1 MRNGPTTGRAVGAPV
16 DGTRDT
22 GTARAAEPPRATDVT
37 RAAAGRVTVRGRL
50 MTAVV
55 ALTAAAM
62 TISGVTGLALQLR
75 ATDARVDDSLVRAVA
90 ALRST
95 QSDGQGVPDQPPQP
109 WTSVSTLLRKAVEAR
124 VPGEHEGVL
133 AMVDGS
139 VSWRAADETR
149 AIRLDTDDE
158 LIAWLAALPTD
169 DPLAGV
175 PRTLRTSVTE
185 YRLVAVP
192 VGLATDPGASGL
204 FVVASD
210 RTAQN
215 AGVWRIFLTYSA
227 VGLAALAVTSL
238 VAWFVVGHML
248 RPVRVLRDTV
258 RRVTESDL
266 SERIEVTGKDD
277 LADLAASVNSMLQ
290 RLERAF
296 GSQRELLD
304 DVGHELRTPLTI
316 VRGHLE
322 LLDPSD
328 VADVRSTQALALDE
342 LDRMQRLVDDLVTL
356 ATADRPD
363 FVRRA
368 PVDVGR
374 LTDDVL
380 EKARG
385 LGERRFVVAARADAV
400 VDVDAQRITQAWL
413 QLLANAVRFSAP
425 GSCVRL
431 GSEVGD
437 GRLLVWVRDE
447 GPGVPVEEEARIF
460 ERFHRGQADRVQH
473 GAGLGLPIVAAI
485 AAAHGG
491 RVFLEHPPAGAGPGV
506 GFVLDLPAV
515 GLVDGES
522 ESLEL
527 VEPRR

>member
-1 MRNGPTTGRAVGAPV
+1 MRNGPASGRALVAPT
-16 DGTRDT
+16 D
-22 GTARAAEPPRATDVT
+22 AWRATG
-37 RAAAGRVTVRGRL
+37 ARVTVRGRL

-62 TISGVTGLALQLR
+62 TVAGVTGLALQLG
-75 ATDARVDDSLVRAVA
+75 ATDDRIDDSLSRAVT
-90 ALRST
+90 ALRT
-95 QSDGQGVPDQPPQP
+95 NQSEGETAADGARTP
-109 WTSVSTLLRKAVEAR
+109 WTSVRALLRRAVEAR
-124 VPGEHEGVL
+124 VPAEHEGML
-133 AMVDGS
+133 SMVDGTLDL
-139 VSWRAADETR
+139 RPADETR
-149 AIRLDTDDE
+149 AIRLDTDEE
-158 LIAWLAALPTD
+158 LMAWLAALPAD
-169 DPLAGV
+169 DPLAGL
-175 PRTLRTSVTE
+175 PRTVRTSVTE

-192 VGLATDPGASGL
+192 VRLDTDPDVTGL

-215 AGVWRIFLTYSA
+215 AGVWGIFLTYSV
-227 VGLAALAVTSL
+227 VGLVALAVTSL
-238 VAWFVVGHML
+238 VAWFVVGRML

-277 LADLAASVNSMLQ
+277 LADLAASVNSMLE

-322 LLDPSD
+322 LLDPAD
-328 VADVRSTQALALDE
+328 ETDVRATQSLALDE

-385 LGERRFVVAARADAV
+385 LGERRFVVVSRADVMA
-400 VDVDAQRITQAWL
+400 DVDAQRVTQAWL

-425 GSCVRL
+425 GSTVRL
-431 GSEVGD
+431 GSEVSD

-447 GPGVPVEEEARIF
+447 GPGVPPEEEERIF

-491 RVFLEHPPAGAGPGV
+491 RVHVEHPPPGAGPGV

-515 GLVDGES
+515 GLVDGGS

-527 VEPRR
+527 VEPHR

>member
-1 MRNGPTTGRAVGAPV
+1 MRTPVVLTEPGR
-16 DGTRDT
+16 R
-22 GTARAAEPPRATDVT
+22 PPS
-37 RAAAGRVTVRGRL
+37 RVTVRGRL

-62 TISGVTGLALQLR
+62 TISGVTGLTLQLR
-75 ATDARVDDSLVRAVA
+75 ATDARIDDSLQRAVA
-90 ALRST
+90 ALRTS
-95 QSDGQGVPDQPPQP
+95 QQEGEALPDETHVP
-109 WTSVSTLLRKAVEAR
+109 WTSVQRFLVKAVEAR
-124 VPGEHEGVL
+124 VPGEHEGML
-133 AMVDGS
+133 SWIDGGVD
-139 VSWRAADETR
+139 VRPADETR
-149 AIRLDTDDE
+149 AIRLDTDAE
-158 LIAWLAALPTD
+158 LLEWLGTVDPD
-169 DPLAGV
+169 DPRADE
-175 PRTLRTSVTE
+175 PRTVRTSVTE

-192 VGLATDPGASGL
+192 VRLDADPGAEGL
-204 FVVASD
+204 FVLASD

-227 VGLAALAVTSL
+227 VGLVALAITSL

-277 LADLAASVNSMLQ
+277 LADLASSVNSMLQ

-322 LLDPSD
+322 LLDPTDESD
-328 VADVRSTQALALDE
+328 VRGTQALALDE

-368 PVDVGR
+368 PVDIGR

-385 LGERRFVVAARADAV
+385 LGERRFVVVARADV
-400 VDVDAQRITQAWL
+400 VVEVDAQRVTQAWL

-425 GSCVRL
+425 GSVVRL
-431 GSEVGD
+431 GSEVAG

-447 GPGVPVEEEARIF
+447 GPGVPREEEDRIF

-491 RVFLEHPPAGAGPGV
+491 RVFLEHPPPGAGPGV

-515 GLVDGES
+515 GLVDGEA
-522 ESLEL
+522 EPFVL
-527 VEPRR
+527 VEPHR

>member
-1 MRNGPTTGRAVGAPV
+1 MRNGPASGRTLAAPSE
-16 DGTRDT
+16 
-22 GTARAAEPPRATDVT
+22 ALRATG
-37 RAAAGRVTVRGRL
+37 ARVTVRGRL

-62 TISGVTGLALQLR
+62 TVAGITGLALQLR
-75 ATDARVDDSLVRAVA
+75 ATDARIDESLTRAVS
-90 ALRST
+90 ALRTSQAEGET
-95 QSDGQGVPDQPPQP
+95 QPDGTRVP
-109 WTSVSTLLRKAVEAR
+109 WTSVRSLLRDAVEAR
-124 VPGEHEGVL
+124 VPAEHEGMLSV
-133 AMVDGS
+133 VDGTFHL
-139 VSWRAADETR
+139 RPADETR
-149 AIRLDTDDE
+149 AIRLDTDEE
-158 LIAWLAALPTD
+158 LLAWLAALTPD
-169 DPLAGV
+169 DPLADT
-175 PRTLRTSVTE
+175 PRTVRTSVTE
-185 YRLVAVP
+185 YRLVVVP
-192 VGLATDPGASGL
+192 VLLAADPAATGA
-204 FVVASD
+204 FVVATD
-210 RTAQN
+210 RTAQT
-215 AGVWRIFLTYSA
+215 AGVWRIFLTYSV
-227 VGLAALAVTSL
+227 VGLVALAVTSL
-238 VAWFVVGHML
+238 VAWFVVGRML

-258 RRVTESDL
+258 RRVTGSDL
-266 SERIEVTGKDD
+266 SERITVTGKDD

-322 LLDPSD
+322 LLDPADESD
-328 VADVRSTQALALDE
+328 VRATQSLALDE

-356 ATADRPD
+356 ATVDRPD

-385 LGERRFVVAARADAV
+385 LGERRFVVVARADV
-400 VDVDAQRITQAWL
+400 VADVDAQRVTQAWL

-425 GSCVRL
+425 GSTVRL
-431 GSEVGD
+431 GSEVAD

-447 GPGVPVEEEARIF
+447 GPGVPPEEEARIF

-491 RVFLEHPPAGAGPGV
+491 RVYVEHPPPGAGPGV

-515 GLVDGES
+515 GLVDGGS

-527 VEPRR
+527 VEPHR

>member
-1 MRNGPTTGRAVGAPV
+1 MRNGPASGRTAAAPV
-16 DGTRDT
+16 D
-22 GTARAAEPPRATDVT
+22 APRAAGSRA
-37 RAAAGRVTVRGRL
+37 TVRGRL

-62 TISGVTGLALQLR
+62 TVSGVTGLALQLR
-75 ATDARVDDSLVRAVA
+75 ATDARIDDSLERAVSAVRASQA
-90 ALRST
+90 EGEAQADDARA
-95 QSDGQGVPDQPPQP
+95 P
-109 WTSVSTLLRKAVEAR
+109 WSSVRDLLRRAVEAR
-124 VPGEHEGVL
+124 VPAEHEGML
-133 AMVDGS
+133 SLVDGAFDL
-139 VSWRAADETR
+139 RPADETG
-149 AIRLDTDDE
+149 AIRLDTDEE
-158 LIAWLAALPTD
+158 LMAWLAALPAD
-169 DPLAGV
+169 DPLAGH
-175 PRTLRTSVTE
+175 PRTVRTSVTE
-185 YRLVAVP
+185 YRLVTVP
-192 VGLATDPGASGL
+192 VGVEADPGVAGM

-215 AGVWRIFLTYSA
+215 ADVWRIFLTYSV
-227 VGLAALAVTSL
+227 VGLVALAVTSL
-238 VAWFVVGHML
+238 VAWFVVGRML

-266 SERIEVTGKDD
+266 SERIELTGKDD
-277 LADLAASVNSMLQ
+277 LTDLAASVNSMLE

-322 LLDPSD
+322 LLDP
-328 VADVRSTQALALDE
+328 ADVDDVRATQGLALDE

-368 PVDVGR
+368 PVDLGR
-374 LTDDVL
+374 LTDDVH

-385 LGERRFVVAARADAV
+385 LGERRFVVVARADV
-400 VDVDAQRITQAWL
+400 VVAVDAQRITQAWL

-425 GSCVRL
+425 GSTVRL
-431 GSEVGD
+431 GSEVSGD
-437 GRLLVWVRDE
+437 RLLVWVRDE
-447 GPGVPVEEEARIF
+447 GPGVPPEEEARIF

-491 RVFLEHPPAGAGPGV
+491 RVLLEHPPPGAGPGV
-506 GFVLDLPAV
+506 GVVLDLPAV
-515 GLVDGES
+515 GLVDGEAG
-522 ESLEL
+522 SLEL
-527 VEPRR
+527 VEPHR

>member
-1 MRNGPTTGRAVGAPV
+1 MRNGPTPGRAPGAPEE
-16 DGTRDT
+16 GPRT
-22 GTARAAEPPRATDVT
+22 G
-37 RAAAGRVTVRGRL
+37 GSRVTVRGRL

-62 TISGVTGLALQLR
+62 TASGVTGLALQLR
-75 ATDARVDDSLVRAVA
+75 ASDARIDDSLTRAVS
-90 ALRST
+90 ALRSS
-95 QSDGQGVPDQPPQP
+95 QAEGEAQPDETRAP
-109 WTSVSTLLRKAVEAR
+109 WTSVRALLRKAVEAR
-124 VPGEHEGVL
+124 VPAEHEGML
-133 AMVDGS
+133 SMIDGAFDL
-139 VSWRAADETR
+139 RPADETR
-149 AIRLDTDDE
+149 AIRLDTDEE
-158 LIAWLAALPTD
+158 LIAFLAALPPD
-169 DPLAGV
+169 DPLAGL
-175 PRTLRTSVTE
+175 PRTVRTSVTE

-192 VGLATDPGASGL
+192 VRLEADPGVAGM

-238 VAWFVVGHML
+238 VAWFVVGRML

-266 SERIEVTGKDD
+266 SERIAVTGKDD

-322 LLDPSD
+322 LLDPTD
-328 VADVRSTQALALDE
+328 EGDVRATQALALDE
-342 LDRMQRLVDDLVTL
+342 VDRMHRLVDDLVTL

-385 LGERRFVVAARADAV
+385 LGERRFVVVARADAV
-400 VDVDAQRITQAWL
+400 VEIDAQRVTQAWL
-413 QLLANAVRFSAP
+413 QLLANAVRFSDP
-425 GSCVRL
+425 GSLVRL
-431 GSEVGD
+431 GSEVSG

-447 GPGVPVEEEARIF
+447 GPGVPREEEERIF

-491 RVFLEHPPAGAGPGV
+491 RVFLEHPPPGAGPGV

-515 GLVDGES
+515 GLVDGEA
-522 ESLEL
+522 ETIEL
-527 VEPRR
+527 VERHR

>member
-1 MRNGPTTGRAVGAPV
+1 MRNGPTTGHALVVPPEA
-16 DGTRDT
+16 
-22 GTARAAEPPRATDVT
+22 ARRPTS
-37 RAAAGRVTVRGRL
+37 RVTVRGRL

-75 ATDARVDDSLVRAVA
+75 ATDARIDDSLTRAVS
-90 ALRST
+90 ALRT
-95 QSDGQGVPDQPPQP
+95 AQVEGEAQPDGSRVP
-109 WTSVSTLLRKAVEAR
+109 WSSVERLLLKAVEAR

-133 AMVDGS
+133 STLDGTFF
-139 VSWRAADETR
+139 VRPADETR
-149 AIRLDTDDE
+149 AVRLDTDEE
-158 LIAWLAALPTD
+158 LMAWLRALPAD
-169 DPLAGV
+169 DALAGF
-175 PRTLRTSVTE
+175 PRTVRTSVTE

-192 VGLATDPGASGL
+192 VRLDADPDVAGM

-227 VGLAALAVTSL
+227 VGAAALVVTSL
-238 VAWFVVGHML
+238 VAWFVVGRML

-277 LADLAASVNSMLQ
+277 LADLAASVNSMLE

-322 LLDPSD
+322 LLDPGD
-328 VADVRSTQALALDE
+328 ETDVRATQSLALDE

-356 ATADRPD
+356 ATVDRPD

-385 LGERRFVVAARADAV
+385 LGERRFVVVARADV
-400 VDVDAQRITQAWL
+400 VVELDAQRITQAWL

-425 GSCVRL
+425 GALVRL
-431 GSEVGD
+431 GSEVAD
-437 GRLLVWVRDE
+437 GRVLVWVRDE
-447 GPGVPVEEEARIF
+447 GPGVPREEEARIF

-491 RVFLEHPPAGAGPGV
+491 RVFLEHPPPGAGPGV

-515 GLVDGES
+515 GLVDGEA
-522 ESLEL
+522 ESFEL
-527 VEPRR
+527 VEPHR

>member
-1 MRNGPTTGRAVGAPV
+1 
-16 DGTRDT
+16 
-22 GTARAAEPPRATDVT
+22 
-37 RAAAGRVTVRGRL
+37 

-75 ATDARVDDSLVRAVA
+75 ATDARIDDSLTRAVS
-90 ALRST
+90 ALRT
-95 QSDGQGVPDQPPQP
+95 AQVEGEAQPDGSRVP
-109 WTSVSTLLRKAVEAR
+109 WSSVERLLLKAVEAR

-133 AMVDGS
+133 STLDGTFF
-139 VSWRAADETR
+139 VRPADETR
-149 AIRLDTDDE
+149 AVRLDTDEE
-158 LIAWLAALPTD
+158 LMAWLRALPAD
-169 DPLAGV
+169 DALAGF
-175 PRTLRTSVTE
+175 PRTVRTSVTE

-192 VGLATDPGASGL
+192 VRLAADPDVAGM

-227 VGLAALAVTSL
+227 VGAAALVVTSL
-238 VAWFVVGHML
+238 VAWFVVGRML

-266 SERIEVTGKDD
+266 SERIEVTGNDD
-277 LADLAASVNSMLQ
+277 LADLAASVNSMLE

-322 LLDPSD
+322 LLDPGD
-328 VADVRSTQALALDE
+328 ETDVRATQSLALDE

-356 ATADRPD
+356 ATVDRPD

-385 LGERRFVVAARADAV
+385 LGERRFVVVSRADVV
-400 VDVDAQRITQAWL
+400 VDLDAQRVTQAWL

-425 GSCVRL
+425 GALVRL
-431 GSEVGD
+431 GSEVAN

-447 GPGVPVEEEARIF
+447 GPGVPREEEDRIF

-491 RVFLEHPPAGAGPGV
+491 RVFLEHPPPGAGPGV

-515 GLVDGES
+515 GLVDGEA
-522 ESLEL
+522 ESFDL
-527 VEPRR
+527 VEPHR

>member
-1 MRNGPTTGRAVGAPV
+1 MRNGPASGRALGVPSEA
-16 DGTRDT
+16 
-22 GTARAAEPPRATDVT
+22 PRATT
-37 RAAAGRVTVRGRL
+37 SRVTVRGRL

-62 TISGVTGLALQLR
+62 TVAGVTGLALQLR
-75 ATDARVDDSLVRAVA
+75 ATDARIDDSLSRAVT

-95 QSDGQGVPDQPPQP
+95 QAEGQVQPDGSRGP
-109 WTSVSTLLRKAVEAR
+109 WTSVQAMLREAVEAR
-124 VPGEHEGVL
+124 VPAEHEGML
-133 AMVDGS
+133 SMIDGTFDL
-139 VSWRAADETR
+139 RPADETR
-149 AIRLDTDDE
+149 AIRLDTDEE
-158 LIAWLAALPTD
+158 LMAWLGGLTPD
-169 DPLAGV
+169 DPLSDV
-175 PRTLRTSVTE
+175 PRTVRTSVTE

-192 VGLATDPGASGL
+192 VSLEADPGVAGM

-215 AGVWRIFLTYSA
+215 AGVWRIFATYSL
-227 VGLAALAVTSL
+227 VGLVALAVTSL
-238 VAWFVVGHML
+238 VAWFVVGRML

-266 SERIEVTGKDD
+266 SERIAVRGKDD
-277 LADLAASVNSMLQ
+277 LSDLAASVNSMLA
-290 RLERAF
+290 RLEGAF

-304 DVGHELRTPLTI
+304 DVGHELRTLTI

-322 LLDPSD
+322 LLDPGDESD
-328 VADVRSTQALALDE
+328 VRATQSLALDE

-385 LGERRFVVAARADAV
+385 LGERRFVVVSRADVMA
-400 VDVDAQRITQAWL
+400 DVDAQRVTQAWL

-425 GSCVRL
+425 GSTVRL
-431 GSEVGD
+431 GSEVSA

-447 GPGVPVEEEARIF
+447 GPGVPRDEETRIF

-491 RVFLEHPPAGAGPGV
+491 RVFLEHPPPGAGPGV

>member
-1 MRNGPTTGRAVGAPV
+1 MRNGPTTGHAVAVP
-16 DGTRDT
+16 
-22 GTARAAEPPRATDVT
+22 AEPARGPTS
-37 RAAAGRVTVRGRL
+37 RVTVRGRL

-75 ATDARVDDSLVRAVA
+75 ATDARIDDSLSRAVS
-90 ALRST
+90 ALRTT
-95 QSDGQGVPDQPPQP
+95 QAGGTMQPDGTVAP
-109 WTSVSTLLRKAVEAR
+109 WTSVRELLRQAVEAR
-124 VPGEHEGVL
+124 VPGEHEGV
-133 AMVDGS
+133 
-139 VSWRAADETR
+139 VSMINGTFDFRPADETR
-149 AIRLDTDDE
+149 AIRLDTDEE
-158 LIAWLAALPTD
+158 LLAWLAARPAD
-169 DPLAGV
+169 DPLAAL
-175 PRTLRTSVTE
+175 PRTVRTSVTE

-192 VGLATDPGASGL
+192 VSLATEPDVAGML
-204 FVVASD
+204 VVASD

-238 VAWFVVGHML
+238 VAWFVVGRML

-266 SERIEVTGKDD
+266 SERIDVTGKDD
-277 LADLAASVNSMLQ
+277 LADLAASVNSMLE

-322 LLDPSD
+322 LVDPGD
-328 VADVRSTQALALDE
+328 EADVRATQSLALDE

-368 PVDVGR
+368 PVDLGR

-385 LGERRFVVAARADAV
+385 LGERRFVVVARADV
-400 VDVDAQRITQAWL
+400 VVEVDAQRITQAWL

-425 GSCVRL
+425 GSVVRL
-431 GSEVGD
+431 GSEVSG

-447 GPGVPVEEEARIF
+447 GPGVPPAEEARIF

-491 RVFLEHPPAGAGPGV
+491 RVFLEHPPPGAGPGV

-515 GLVDGES
+515 GLVDGDAES
-522 ESLEL
+522 FEL
-527 VEPRR
+527 VEPHR